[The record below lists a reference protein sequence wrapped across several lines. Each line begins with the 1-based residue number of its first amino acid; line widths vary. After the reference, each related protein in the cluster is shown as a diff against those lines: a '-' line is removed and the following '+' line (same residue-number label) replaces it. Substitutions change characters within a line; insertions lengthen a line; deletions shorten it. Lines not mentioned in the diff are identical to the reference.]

1 MIALARLL
9 QKKLEEL
16 GLKIFL
22 KTSGATG
29 FHIYV
34 PVERGYTYEQL
45 RIFGEIVSRLVTAE
59 APDLV
64 THGHIV
70 AKRPAGRVLIDV
82 QQNSL
87 GRPLATPY
95 SVRAFLKAPVS
106 TPVQPSELRPSL
118 RPDKFNLKT
127 LARRL
132 QEKGD
137 LWADFWKSRQRIE
150 NAFEKIHAD
159 VPRG

>member
-1 MIALARLL
+1 MVIAVARLL
-9 QKKLEEL
+9 QKKLDDF
-16 GLKIFL
+16 GLNIFL

-64 THGHIV
+64 THERIV
-70 AKRPAGRVLIDV
+70 AKRPKGRVLIDV

-87 GRPLATPY
+87 GKPLAAPY
-95 SVRAFLKAPVS
+95 SGSRAFPKAPVS
-106 TPVQPSELRPSL
+106 TPVAPTDLRANL
-118 RPDKFNLKT
+118 RPDRSQPED
-127 LARRL
+127 ARQTAQGKR
-132 QEKGD
+132 
-137 LWADFWKSRQRIE
+137 
-150 NAFEKIHAD
+150 
-159 VPRG
+159 